1 MTQIITPVMAA
12 FTPIKFSLKLVE
24 LLYNDGIYSVISN
37 NKYEGQIKDSGDRV
51 RVRTSGRIS
60 LSTYTKGMQLVK
72 QELTPTSEDLII
84 DQQQYF
90 SFGVD
95 DVDKIQNDINAISE
109 YAANAKRDMSELI
122 DTDLLSYG
130 RKNVYYANAV
140 GTNYST
146 GTVSIAATTGVVTG
160 SGTTFTSAM
169 VGGILKVVGQTKGYY
184 ISAFSSTTS
193 ITIVDQGSTS
203 YTGGALSG
211 VAAGQDSFTI
221 YAATHI
227 AATKSTIYKNLVD
240 VDTALTAQK
249 VPRGNRFVVLNAAA
263 EGILRQAPE
272 FIPAVQSAYS
282 GVVER
287 GTIGTIAGLKVVSSQ
302 LVDGNNTTGY
312 WFLAGDKE
320 FLSFASQIM
329 NVSVVP
335 AAADPNSFITTCKGL
350 LVYGRKVFEENR
362 KRGAVLRATIS

>member
-24 LLYNDGIYSVISN
+24 LLYNDGIYGLISN

-51 RVRTSGRIS
+51 RVRTAGRIS
-60 LSTYTKGMQLVK
+60 LSAYTKGMQLVK
-72 QELTPTSEDLII
+72 QELTPTSEDLVI

-95 DVDKIQNDINAISE
+95 DIDKIQNDINAISE

-130 RKNVYYANAV
+130 RKNVYYANAI

-146 GTVSIAATTGVVTG
+146 GSISIAATTGVVTG
-160 SGTTFTSAM
+160 SGTTFTAAM
-169 VGGILKVVGQTKGYY
+169 VGSILKTDDLTNGYY
-184 ISAFSSTTS
+184 VSAYSSATS

-203 YTGGALSG
+203 YTGGA
-211 VAAGQDSFTI
+211 VAAAGQPDGNYTL
-221 YAATHI
+221 YAATHR
-227 AATKSTIYKNLVD
+227 AVTKSTIYKDLVD
-240 VDTALTAQK
+240 VDTALTAQN
-249 VPRGNRFVVLNAAA
+249 VPRGNRFIVLNAAA

-287 GTIGTIAGLKVVSSQ
+287 GLIGTIAGLKVVSSQ
-302 LVDGNNTTGY
+302 LVDGNNTTGW
-312 WFLAGDKE
+312 WFLAGDKD
-320 FLSFASQIM
+320 FLAFASQIM

-350 LVYGRKVFEENR
+350 LVYGRKVFAENR
-362 KRGAVLRATIS
+362 KRGAVLRAVLS

>member
-24 LLYNDGIYSVISN
+24 LLYNDGIYSLISN
-37 NKYEGQIKDSGDRV
+37 NKYEGQIKDAGDRV
-51 RVRTSGRIS
+51 RVRTAGRITMS
-60 LSTYTKGMQLVK
+60 AYTKGLQLVK
-72 QELTPTSEDLII
+72 QELTPTSEDLVI

-95 DVDKIQNDINAISE
+95 DIDKIQNDINAITE
-109 YAANAKRDMSELI
+109 YATNAKRDMSELI

-146 GTVSIAATTGVVTG
+146 GTASVAVTTGVVTG
-160 SGTTFTSAM
+160 SGTTFTAAM
-169 VGGILKVVGQTKGYY
+169 VGGIIKFGTATKGYY
-184 ISAFSSTTS
+184 ISAYSSATS
-193 ITIVDQGSTS
+193 ITVIDQGGTTFTGAAILPATS
-203 YTGGALSG
+203 
-211 VAAGQDSFTI
+211 DSFVI
-221 YAATHI
+221 YAATHR
-227 AATKSTIYKNLVD
+227 ATTKSTIYKDLVD

-249 VPRGNRFVVLNAAA
+249 VPRGNRFIVLNAAA

-272 FIPAVQSAYS
+272 FIPAVQSAYT

-287 GTIGTIAGLKVVSSQ
+287 GMIGTIAGLKVISSQ

-320 FLSFASQIM
+320 FLAFASQIM
-329 NVSVVP
+329 KVSVVP
-335 AAADPNSFITTCKGL
+335 SEADPNSFISTCKGL

-362 KRGAVLRATIS
+362 KRGAVLRAVLS